1 MSNQNTDSIMVC
13 LSPSPSN
20 IHVIR
25 VASSMLQ
32 NKKDHFYALY
42 ISDTKRTLSDSNQ
55 EQLDKNIAYAK
66 QLGAEVEIVSS
77 EDIAGEIF
85 KFANIYK
92 VNKLVIGKNMNMR
105 LHLFQKPI
113 DQYLLDNIEDINL
126 IIVPVKENRIFKRL
140 NNKSKLTLKSIVTS
154 ILILFICTVVGFVFF
169 EMGFHDSNIIMIYLI
184 GVLLIA
190 LITSNIICSVVSS
203 IASVILF
210 NFYFTLPILSLS
222 FYDSAYLMTF
232 VIMIIVAFLISTL
245 MNKIQLTAAS
255 YANMANVSRI
265 LLETNQL
272 LQKRQSVE
280 DIFKCGCKQLSN
292 LFNRDIAYFPIE
304 KSSIQSPILFP
315 KRENSCCKEFLNA
328 NEIGVAKWVAI
339 NGKHAGATTRYLSGS
354 KSIYYAVLTD
364 DKIYGVIGIYLGN
377 DVLGS
382 FDKRILLAIL
392 SEMAIC
398 LENIKSNEEKNE
410 AIIKVKK
417 EQFRSDLLR
426 SISHDLRTPL
436 TSIYGNADVLL
447 NDNGNLKNDKKNALY
462 KNIYDDSL
470 WLINLVENLLSM
482 TSIEDGSVKLRIEPE
497 VIEDVIDESLS
508 HVSRIKDNRK
518 IKVNIADDFLM
529 ADMDA
534 RLIVQVLINLI
545 NNAIK
550 YTEDESTISI
560 NAYQIKNN
568 VYIEVCDNGSG
579 IKDIDKNKIF
589 EKFYTVNHSVVDSK
603 KSMGLGLSLCKSIVE
618 AHGGVISVKDNHP
631 TGAIF
636 TFSLPATKITINKN
650 MVNC

>member
-25 VASSMLQ
+25 VASSMLR

-169 EMGFHDSNIIMIYLI
+169 KMGFHDSNIIMIYLI

-222 FYDSAYLMTF
+222 FYDSSYLT
-232 VIMIIVAFLISTL
+232 
-245 MNKIQLTAAS
+245 
-255 YANMANVSRI
+255 
-265 LLETNQL
+265 
-272 LQKRQSVE
+272 
-280 DIFKCGCKQLSN
+280 
-292 LFNRDIAYFPIE
+292 
-304 KSSIQSPILFP
+304 
-315 KRENSCCKEFLNA
+315 
-328 NEIGVAKWVAI
+328 
-339 NGKHAGATTRYLSGS
+339 
-354 KSIYYAVLTD
+354 
-364 DKIYGVIGIYLGN
+364 
-377 DVLGS
+377 
-382 FDKRILLAIL
+382 
-392 SEMAIC
+392 
-398 LENIKSNEEKNE
+398 
-410 AIIKVKK
+410 
-417 EQFRSDLLR
+417 
-426 SISHDLRTPL
+426 
-436 TSIYGNADVLL
+436 
-447 NDNGNLKNDKKNALY
+447 
-462 KNIYDDSL
+462 
-470 WLINLVENLLSM
+470 
-482 TSIEDGSVKLRIEPE
+482 
-497 VIEDVIDESLS
+497 
-508 HVSRIKDNRK
+508 
-518 IKVNIADDFLM
+518 
-529 ADMDA
+529 
-534 RLIVQVLINLI
+534 
-545 NNAIK
+545 
-550 YTEDESTISI
+550 
-560 NAYQIKNN
+560 
-568 VYIEVCDNGSG
+568 
-579 IKDIDKNKIF
+579 
-589 EKFYTVNHSVVDSK
+589 
-603 KSMGLGLSLCKSIVE
+603 LSL
-618 AHGGVISVKDNHP
+618 
-631 TGAIF
+631 
-636 TFSLPATKITINKN
+636 
-650 MVNC
+650 

>member
-25 VASSMLQ
+25 VASSMLR

-55 EQLDKNIAYAK
+55 EQLDKNIACAK

-105 LHLFQKPI
+105 FHLFQKPI
-113 DQYLLDNIEDINL
+113 YQYLLENIEDINL

-169 EMGFHDSNIIMIYLI
+169 DMGFHDSNIIMIYLI

-190 LITSNIICSVVSS
+190 LTTSNIICSVVSS

-265 LLETNQL
+265 LLE
-272 LQKRQSVE
+272 RH
-280 DIFKCGCKQLSN
+280 I
-292 LFNRDIAYFPIE
+292 
-304 KSSIQSPILFP
+304 
-315 KRENSCCKEFLNA
+315 
-328 NEIGVAKWVAI
+328 
-339 NGKHAGATTRYLSGS
+339 
-354 KSIYYAVLTD
+354 
-364 DKIYGVIGIYLGN
+364 
-377 DVLGS
+377 
-382 FDKRILLAIL
+382 
-392 SEMAIC
+392 
-398 LENIKSNEEKNE
+398 
-410 AIIKVKK
+410 
-417 EQFRSDLLR
+417 
-426 SISHDLRTPL
+426 
-436 TSIYGNADVLL
+436 
-447 NDNGNLKNDKKNALY
+447 
-462 KNIYDDSL
+462 
-470 WLINLVENLLSM
+470 
-482 TSIEDGSVKLRIEPE
+482 
-497 VIEDVIDESLS
+497 
-508 HVSRIKDNRK
+508 
-518 IKVNIADDFLM
+518 
-529 ADMDA
+529 
-534 RLIVQVLINLI
+534 
-545 NNAIK
+545 
-550 YTEDESTISI
+550 
-560 NAYQIKNN
+560 
-568 VYIEVCDNGSG
+568 
-579 IKDIDKNKIF
+579 
-589 EKFYTVNHSVVDSK
+589 
-603 KSMGLGLSLCKSIVE
+603 
-618 AHGGVISVKDNHP
+618 
-631 TGAIF
+631 
-636 TFSLPATKITINKN
+636 
-650 MVNC
+650 